1 MWFLYAQW
9 RYRGQD
15 PSEAVHPGAE
25 PGPRY
30 ESLLAAFA
38 VYAAR
43 LDEANVT
50 MGKALGG

>member
-15 PSEAVHPGAE
+15 PFAAVHGDRGSPGF
-25 PGPRY
+25 RY

-38 VYAAR
+38 VYSAR
-43 LDEANVT
+43 IEEIGVK
-50 MGKALGG
+50 GLGA

>member
-15 PSEAVHPGAE
+15 PHVAVHGEDSKPGV
-25 PGPRY
+25 RY
-30 ESLLAAFA
+30 ESMLSAFA

-43 LDEANVT
+43 IEEVNVK
-50 MGKALGG
+50 GLGA